1 MNTYFVNF
9 ISLLRTIR
17 INGISLKPQ
26 TLAFLDRNKKN
37 KDSFKNRKDESKNT
51 FADHFTRLA
60 RKRERE
66 NANNTQE
73 AAHASYRG
81 NRSWLINLLRGHKFD
96 AVNSDRFLYTW
107 HLEKDVY
114 EIYAFSSVHL
124 FHALTH
130 PTLKSVPRSRTPCL
144 APYVTPIR

>member
-9 ISLLRTIR
+9 ISRSYDSYKWNFTETP
-17 INGISLKPQ
+17 N
-26 TLAFLDRNKKN
+26 LAFLDRNKKN
-37 KDSFKNRKDESKNT
+37 REVSKIGKINRKIVRGSFYATHKKE
-51 FADHFTRLA
+51 
-60 RKRERE
+60 RERE

>member
-9 ISLLRTIR
+9 ISRSYDSYKWNFTETP
-17 INGISLKPQ
+17 N
-26 TLAFLDRNKKN
+26 LAFLDRNKKN

-107 HLEKDVY
+107 HLKKDVY